1 MAYTNTS
8 LTTVSQLKKLA
19 GINKNEIDTLTL
31 AQAVLDARMDAQVT
45 ASTDTD
51 ADYAAEV
58 ADARV
63 DAWTN
68 EHASL
73 GANIRDGQQ
82 RLSRALQQV
91 QENHQGQLDALSTAF
106 IDLSTNVFNAIEA
119 RRLETLKEEESRI
132 AKETILQDQIDT
144 LATAILDIATTL
156 LEMRERIR
164 SQEE

>member
-63 DAWTN
+63 DAWAN

-82 RLSRALQQV
+82 RLSRAL
-91 QENHQGQLDALSTAF
+91 
-106 IDLSTNVFNAIEA
+106 
-119 RRLETLKEEESRI
+119 
-132 AKETILQDQIDT
+132 
-144 LATAILDIATTL
+144 
-156 LEMRERIR
+156 
-164 SQEE
+164 